1 MPDADP
7 PPDPFATS
15 RPGLP
20 LVPTTDDAPDPP
32 AAWREPVAAV
42 LSAALF
48 DLLIYRTG
56 GYAAAGLFFLG
67 LIPVWAVGSPFRG
80 MNGRG
85 FACVAVLLGLTAV
98 RLAWLGWGG
107 AVGAGVVLL
116 VALGLARAG
125 RRVWVLDLPVQFV
138 QTFPAAPAA
147 AIALRRLF
155 DRSPSPPDPDV
166 GKLEIEPK
174 SGAGPLSVLL
184 PAAATATFAGLFLL
198 ANPDLRSA
206 AADLLANLSERVAA
220 AVSWAVPGPAQ
231 AFLWVVAA
239 GLTLG
244 TLRPLVR
251 GSLLDPLAEFE
262 AAAAARRRSA
272 GPDRSAAY
280 PAVRNTLLA
289 VVALFAAYLPYEFL
303 TLWRRHFPE
312 GFYYAGFAH
321 EGAAWLTVALATATA
336 LLSACFRGS
345 LLADPRLPGLRRLA
359 WAWSALNFLLVLAA
373 VNRLLIYV
381 DYNGLSRLRIV
392 GFLGIAAVVCGF
404 AVCVAKIAGDRGFTW
419 LVRRQLRAAA
429 LVVLVGLLLPVDWL
443 AHRYNAG
450 RVSAGDPAPLAL
462 IAHHEIDTGGLLAL
476 EPVLFADDAIAARG
490 VAGLIALGAADLPE
504 RTGGGPLARLADF
517 QLAEIQ
523 FRRMHARNRDRIDE
537 LLTETT
543 PAAAVAELK
552 AYAWRWW

>member
-7 PPDPFATS
+7 PPDPFAS
-15 RPGLP
+15 ARPGP
-20 LVPTTDDAPDPP
+20 PFTPTTEDAPDSP
-32 AAWREPVAAV
+32 ASWREPVAAV
-42 LSAALF
+42 FTAALF

-56 GYAAAGLFFLG
+56 GYAAAGLLFLG
-67 LIPVWAVGSPFRG
+67 LIPAWAFGSPFRG
-80 MNGRG
+80 MNVRG
-85 FACVAVLLGLTAV
+85 FACVAVLLGLTAA
-98 RLAWLGWGG
+98 RLMWLGWGG
-107 AVGAGVVLL
+107 AVGAGAVLL

-155 DRSPSPPDPDV
+155 DRGPSPPESDIGESKIAP
-166 GKLEIEPK
+166 EPA
-174 SGAGPLSVLL
+174 AGPLSVLL

-198 ANPDLRSA
+198 ANPDLRAA

-220 AVSWAVPGPAQ
+220 AVSWAVPGPVQ
-231 AFLWVVAA
+231 AFLWAVAA
-239 GLTLG
+239 GVTLG

-251 GSLLDPLAEFE
+251 GSLLDPLAELE

-272 GPDRSAAY
+272 GPGRSAAY
-280 PAVRNTLLA
+280 PAVRNTLSA

-303 TLWRRHFPE
+303 TLWRRDFPE

-321 EGAAWLTVALATATA
+321 EGAAWLTVALAAATV

-345 LLADPRLPGLRRLA
+345 LLADPRLPSLRRLA
-359 WAWSALNFLLVLAA
+359 WGWSALNFLLVLAA

-392 GFLGIAAVVCGF
+392 GFLGIAAVACGF

-419 LVRRQLRAAA
+419 LVRHQLRAAA
-429 LVVLVGLLLPVDWL
+429 LVVLVGLLLPVDWV
-443 AHRYNAG
+443 AHRYNAS
-450 RVSAGDPAPLAL
+450 RVAAGDPAPLAL
-462 IAHHEIDTGGLLAL
+462 IAHHQIDTGGLLAL
-476 EPVLFADDAIAARG
+476 EPVLFADDATAARG
-490 VAGLIALGAADLPE
+490 VAGLIARRASDLPG
-504 RTGGGPLARLADF
+504 RTPHGPLERLSAYQF
-517 QLAEIQ
+517 AEDA
-523 FRRMHARNRDRIDE
+523 FRRMHARNEHRIE
-537 LLTETT
+537 SLLSDTN